1 MVALQYILAILG
13 FSLIILVHE
22 FGHFIFAKLNKIFV
36 SEFFLGF
43 GPKLLKFRSKSGTL
57 FGISAI
63 PLGGYN
69 KILGFDRTEKIP
81 EGKEGQV
88 FYKKPAYSKLSVI
101 IGGSFMNVVLTFL
114 LVVIFFSMGTFVPS
128 NTVDFVEEG
137 SPAYEYGI
145 QVEDKIIAVNEAQTQ
160 SWEELTE
167 QIIRFPGEE
176 VIFRVQRDGQTE
188 SINVVLGDKD
198 GTGYLGISPKLVREQ
213 IGFFEVIKE
222 SFRTMG
228 DLITSFVRMFGML
241 FSGNISFAEARPVSP
256 IGVITIFQQ
265 SAAMGFQNF
274 ILFVALVSLLLGFT
288 NLLPLLPL
296 DGGHVV
302 VLIIEAIRKRPLHKR
317 VIEVY
322 NGIGLVLFISLL
334 VIGFVFD
341 IINPIN
347 LLNMWL

>member
-1 MVALQYILAILG
+1 MIALQYILAIFG

-22 FGHFIFAKLNKIFV
+22 FGHFIFSKINKIFV

-43 GPKLLKFRSKSGTL
+43 GPKLLKFKSKSGTL

-69 KILGFDRTEKIP
+69 KILGFDRNEEIP
-81 EGKEGQV
+81 SGRENQV
-88 FYKKPAYSKLSVI
+88 FYNKPFFSKLSVI
-101 IGGSFMNVVLTFL
+101 IGGSFMNVILTLL
-114 LVVIFFSMGTFVPS
+114 LVIVFFSMGMFVPS
-128 NTVDFVEEG
+128 NIVDFVEEG
-137 SPAYEYGI
+137 SPADEYGI
-145 QVEDKIIAVNEAQTQ
+145 QVEDKIVAVNNTQ
-160 SWEELTE
+160 INAWEDLTE
-167 QIIRFPGEE
+167 QIRQYPGKEI
-176 VIFRVQRDGQTE
+176 IFSIERDGDTE
-188 SINVVLGDKD
+188 SINVVLGDKE
-198 GTGYLGISPKLVREQ
+198 GLGYLGISPLLVREKLGF
-213 IGFFEVIKE
+213 IGIIRE
-222 SFRTMG
+222 SLSTMG
-228 DLITSFVRMFGML
+228 NLIVTFVRMFGML
-241 FSGNISFAEARPVSP
+241 FSGNIPFSEARPVSP

-274 ILFVALVSLLLGFT
+274 ILFVALVSLLLAFT

-302 VLIIEAIRKRPLHKR
+302 VLIIESIRKRPLHKK

-347 LLNMWL
+347 ILNM